1 MTFPCGGSQFQSTI
15 HFHGC
20 WRWSFPRDHN
30 QSQQSPN
37 MYHETN
43 LQRGCFHLILAYIG
57 YVSISWWLN
66 HVKLPISDDKTT
78 HFEWVGW
85 CFCLGRSHCREA
97 MAESSPVDVNAAAM
111 KSAEVWGVKKLTTL
125 WGYKVGRMGYK
136 KVMGIV
142 GRMCFWLVV
151 WNIFYFYIYW
161 E

>member
-1 MTFPCGGSQFQSTI
+1 
-15 HFHGC
+15 
-20 WRWSFPRDHN
+20 
-30 QSQQSPN
+30 
-37 MYHETN
+37 
-43 LQRGCFHLILAYIG
+43 
-57 YVSISWWLN
+57 
-66 HVKLPISDDKTT
+66 
-78 HFEWVGW
+78 
-85 CFCLGRSHCREA
+85 